1 MAVEDKGELQVEDSL
16 PARSRAITQK
26 LMIDFT
32 EKVGFRNPIHY
43 GGDFAARS
51 AYGGPIA
58 SGPLL
63 LCLLDDM
70 MISQFGDDWFASGA
84 LSVAFIG
91 PVRPEDRVTVNA
103 TVSSAEYDSNAQR
116 YEFEITCTTQAGA
129 AVMAGTASVSVPF
142 GNGLDMDGGELARA

>member
-1 MAVEDKGELQVEDSL
+1 MAVEDKGELQVGDSM

-32 EKVGFRNPIHY
+32 ETVGFRNPIHY

-63 LCLLDDM
+63 LCLLDDV
-70 MISQFGDDWFASGA
+70 MISQFGDHWFASGA
-84 LSVAFIG
+84 LSVAFVG

-103 TVSSAEYDSNAQR
+103 TVSSAEYDSDTQR

-142 GNGLDMDGGELARA
+142 GNRLDMDGGERASA